1 METFRANKFDG
12 KTLEMS
18 STDEI
23 KRLYSVL
30 EKEENFI
37 LEWTDKTPTGKS
49 SRLMIGTEL
58 FPKVKAG
65 DIILTAVGWGS

>member
-1 METFRANKFDG
+1 MEVFRANKFDG

-18 STDEI
+18 SSDDI
-23 KRLYSVL
+23 KKLYAVL

-37 LEWTDKTPTGKS
+37 LEWTEKTNNGKS

-58 FPKVKAG
+58 FPKVKTG
-65 DIILTAVGWGS
+65 EIILTAVGWGV